1 MTKTTPLSTE
11 TPEALEQLLGQLA
24 FGSELHFESGFCNNW
39 NMLSSKSDKAALH
52 VVTAGTLW
60 MAIPGKLQEQIQLHA
75 GDAIFFSHSIRH
87 WLSDQPVTEHTQ
99 RVELAPYCVPEH
111 LERGLVCYDI
121 SIESPLTA
129 NLFQVMPDYIHL
141 PAHAQKGQ
149 LGPLINLIQSEAKA
163 RQPGY
168 QAAISRLS
176 DVVVL
181 HLLRQVLTDDSIN
194 QCMLAALKD
203 PALRRVVLAIMT
215 KPEAEWTV
223 ESMAALAFLSKSAF
237 AERCHKVMQATAKA
251 LLDTLRLQRSRYLL
265 IHTEQSLDRIAE
277 QVGYQS
283 ATAFIRFFK
292 QQHGISPGDYRAL
305 QS

>member
-1 MTKTTPLSTE
+1 MTKTTSLSTE

-24 FGSELHFESGFCNNW
+24 FGSELHFESGFCDNW
-39 NMLSSKSDKAALH
+39 NMLSDKSDKAALH

-60 MAIPGKLQEQIQLHA
+60 MAIPGRLQEQIQLHA

-87 WLSDQPVTEHTQ
+87 WLSDQPVTLQTQ
-99 RVELAPYCVPEH
+99 AVDLAPYCVPEH

-121 SIESPLTA
+121 RIQSPLTA

-141 PAHAQKGQ
+141 PAQAQKGQ
-149 LGPLINLIQSEAKA
+149 LGLLIKLIQTEAKA

-181 HLLRQVLTDDSIN
+181 HLLRQVLTDDSMN
-194 QCMLAALKD
+194 QGMLAALKD
-203 PALRRVVLAIMT
+203 PALRRVVLSIMDN
-215 KPEAEWTV
+215 PAADWTV
-223 ESMAALAFLSKSAF
+223 ENMAAQAFLSKSAF
-237 AERCHKVMQATAKA
+237 AERCHKVMQTTAKT
-251 LLDTLRLQRSRYLL
+251 LLDDLRLQRSRYLL

-292 QQHGISPGDYRAL
+292 QQHGTSPGDYRVL